1 MKTQKEIE
9 KMKDNIVRNI
19 EEKQEDLHLYLGS
32 DDYFQHAKVLYG
44 LKMQY
49 NILLEVLK

>member
-9 KMKDNIVRNI
+9 KMKDDIEGKIQDTQKQIYSLMNIHS
-19 EEKQEDLHLYLGS
+19 EHSLYDKKRQLM
-32 DDYFQHAKVLYG
+32 A
-44 LKMQY
+44 QY